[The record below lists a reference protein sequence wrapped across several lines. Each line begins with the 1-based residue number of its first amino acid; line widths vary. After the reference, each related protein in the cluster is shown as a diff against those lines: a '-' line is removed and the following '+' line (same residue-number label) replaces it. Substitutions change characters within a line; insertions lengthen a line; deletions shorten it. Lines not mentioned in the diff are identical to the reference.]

1 MEKEEAAVVGLVAS
15 TSGDELG
22 DVERRKE
29 RVEVLAR
36 FAWSDA
42 EEGGE
47 DDGEEVA
54 VEVDAARQVLGVL
67 LGGAR
72 REEPLDV
79 GGGGGDVRREE
90 RARDGHVE
98 SGDVRCAV
106 VGGDDDVDLRAAIG

>member
-1 MEKEEAAVVGLVAS
+1 MGGGADGGGLEGLEEEEAAVVGLVAS
-15 TSGDELG
+15 TAGDELG

-36 FAWSDA
+36 FAWPDA

-90 RARDGHVE
+90 RARDGR
-98 SGDVRCAV
+98 SRTVRAV
-106 VGGDDDVDLRAAIG
+106 VGGR